1 MTYQEVIFQQKLTY
15 LRRLLKIYVRFLKY
29 YSDVEVEV
37 FGNAKEGGFVPKTI
51 EVKYCKSKNNGYT
64 FQAIEFPVE
73 HLGKRIA
80 HYRAKVKKAYQ
91 TRHTN
96 TNWR

>member
-29 YSDVEVEV
+29 YSDVDVSV
-37 FGNAKEGGFVPKTI
+37 SGKNI

-64 FQAIEFPVE
+64 FQAIEFPIE
-73 HLGKRIA
+73 HLGRRIV

-91 TRHTN
+91 TRHSN
-96 TNWR
+96 PNWR